1 MYNKLDFSFVK
12 LWNNIFYNTVL
23 KPMHRVEYELLGNEV
38 NLLKKEINPIKKAEG
53 MVNQVEKFVQRCYQ
67 DYDILIDPFIEMQSA
82 ITKKIDESK
91 DNLR

>member
-1 MYNKLDFSFVK
+1 MYNKLDFSFGK
-12 LWNNIFYNTVL
+12 LWNNIFYNVVL

-38 NLLKKEINPIKKAEG
+38 NLLKKEINPLKKAEG
-53 MVNQVEKFVQRCYQ
+53 MVNQIEKFVQRCYQ
-67 DYDILIDPFIEMQSA
+67 DYDILKAPFIEMQSA